1 MASPRSF
8 WHLSASFTGLLETAC
23 LLSLA
28 GTWLGSLGSLHWLL
42 DLFSHFRLQ
51 YLVLCLLVLVFATW
65 RRKWLLTAF
74 AVVSL
79 IWNGLLV
86 MKVTATSL
94 FDHGRPAFTLM
105 TFNVFYEHKQPERV
119 IEHVLKADAD
129 IVCLLETDSNWAQ
142 HLQPLRDK
150 YPHHAEELDYGA
162 FGFACFTRLPV
173 KSMTTRY
180 FAHGLFPS
188 LVMEL
193 EHDSKPLTVIATHPP
208 PPMSSHTAAIWQKQ
222 FIEIAKLA
230 STIHHDLIVAGDLN
244 ATPWCHGMRLLQT
257 GSSLHF
263 RTAAPVWP
271 PTWGLNL
278 PMMIPIDHVL
288 VKGSLSIMQ
297 RTIGPDVGSD
307 HRPVLV
313 RLHRLVDRD

>member
-1 MASPRSF
+1 MASKRPFLSF
-8 WHLSASFTGLLETAC
+8 SASFTGLIETAC
-23 LLSLA
+23 ILTLA

-51 YLVLCLLVLVFATW
+51 YIVLCLPVLVFAISK
-65 RRKWLLTAF
+65 RKKLLCLL

-79 IWNGLLV
+79 LWNVALV
-86 MKVTATSL
+86 WKAAMPHL

-105 TFNVFYEHKQPERV
+105 TFNVLYDHKQPERV

-129 IVCLLETDSNWAQ
+129 IVCLLETDLNWAK

-150 YPHHAEELDYGA
+150 YPHHAEELEYRA
-162 FGFACFTRLPV
+162 FGFACFTRLPT
-173 KSMTTRY
+173 KSLATRF

-193 EHDSKPLTVIATHPP
+193 EHDGKPLTVIATHPP

-222 FIEIAKLA
+222 FIEIANFA
-230 STIHHDLIVAGDLN
+230 ATIPHDLIVAGDLN
-244 ATPWCHGMRLLQT
+244 ATPWCHGIRLLQT
-257 GSSLHF
+257 GSGLQF
-263 RTAAPVWP
+263 RSADPVWP

-288 VKGSLSIMQ
+288 VKGELSIMQ
-297 RTIGPDVGSD
+297 RTIGPDLGSD

-313 RLHRLVDRD
+313 RLLGLVDRP